1 MPEKARL
8 LLKLK
13 EGGFKVP
20 DYLYLPPEVFQ
31 KEDFAELQQFL
42 TEKCHEYKVIAR
54 SAHPREEFF
63 KGGTFDS
70 LETYADVGGIKFAR
84 KHIINKALTNKNL
97 SIRRQQIFN
106 HAPEVDL
113 ELMGV
118 IVMPY
123 IDGISVMA
131 KMVGHSWEFGYSGLR
146 GKAVETDPYITQT
159 PHDRRLV
166 QMSKDIQAYL
176 GFRCEIEY
184 IFSENG
190 DVYVV
195 QAKDISHIEILDKA
209 QADRAITLDGVRR
222 IRKKR
227 NYRERP
233 IFVMNNREFYLDIIG
248 RCEDCVLGAETPPTN
263 LHRLEELISA
273 YEKNLESFALRH
285 ERFAVLGL
293 TVQVPE
299 DLFQVANHY
308 LDETPDLQKDL
319 SQILRTNMYKIDQ
332 FLAES
337 DTLIAKNRYRLNLAT
352 HDAYGVDTIRNPLWH
367 VFWQMDKHDE
377 MVKEFDRLG
386 FKTGDVVGID
396 IGPDDRPTIYRL

>member
-8 LLKLK
+8 LVRLK

-20 DYLYLPPEVFQ
+20 DFHYIPPE
-31 KEDFAELQQFL
+31 DFDNENFGDLQDFL
-42 TEKCHEYKVIAR
+42 KEKCHEYKVIAR
-54 SAHPREEFF
+54 SAHLQEEFF

-70 LETYADVGGIKFAR
+70 LETYADVGGIKYAR
-84 KHIINKALTNKNL
+84 KHIINKARTNKNL

-113 ELMGV
+113 EKMGV

-123 IDGISVMA
+123 IDGTSVMA
-131 KMVGHSWEFGYSGLR
+131 KMVGNAWEFGYSGLR

-184 IFSENG
+184 IISEDQ

-209 QADRAITLDGVRR
+209 HSERTITLDGVRR

-233 IFVMNNREFYLDIIG
+233 IFVMNNRQFYLDIIG
-248 RCEDCVLGAETPPTN
+248 SCEDCVLGTDTPPVD
-263 LHRLEELISA
+263 LDQIQELITT
-273 YEKNLESFALRH
+273 YEKTLESFALRY
-285 ERFAVLGL
+285 ERYAVLGL

-299 DLFQVANHY
+299 ELFQVANHY
-308 LDETPDLQKDL
+308 LDDTPDLQKDL
-319 SQILRTNMYKIDQ
+319 SQVLRNNMYKIDQ

-337 DTLIAKNRYRLNLAT
+337 DTLIAKNRYRMNLAT
-352 HDAYGVDTIRNPLWH
+352 HDAYGVDTIRNPMWH
-367 VFWQMDKHDE
+367 VFWQMDKHDR
-377 MVKEFDRLG
+377 MVREFEVLG

>member
-8 LLKLK
+8 LLRLK
-13 EGGFKVP
+13 QGAFNVP
-20 DYLYLPPEVFQ
+20 DFHYVPPEHFQ
-31 KEDFAELQQFL
+31 TENFAELQQFL
-42 TEKCHEYKVIAR
+42 TQKCHEYKVIAR
-54 SAHPREEFF
+54 SAHPQEEFF

-70 LETYADVGGIKFAR
+70 LETYADVGGIKYAR
-84 KHIINKALTNKNL
+84 KHIINKARTSKHL

-113 ELMGV
+113 EQMGV

-123 IDGISVMA
+123 IDGASVMA
-131 KMVGHSWEFGYSGLR
+131 KMVGHTWEFGYSGLR
-146 GKAVETDPYITQT
+146 GKLVETDPYITQT

-184 IFSENG
+184 IISEAG
-190 DVYVV
+190 EIFVV
-195 QAKDISHIEILDKA
+195 QAKDISHIEIFDNA
-209 QADRAITLDGVRR
+209 QSERAVTLDGVRR

-233 IFVMNNREFYLDIIG
+233 IFVMDNRQFYLDIIG
-248 RCEDCVLGAETPPTN
+248 RCEDCVLGAETPPTD
-263 LHRLEELISA
+263 LYSIEELITG
-273 YEKNLESFALRH
+273 YEQKLESFALRY

-308 LDETPDLQKDL
+308 LDETPDLQREL
-319 SQILRTNMYKIDQ
+319 SQILRNNMYKIDQ

-337 DTLIAKNRYRLNLAT
+337 DTLIAKNRYRMNLAT

-367 VFWQMDKHDE
+367 AFWQMEKHDR
-377 MVKEFDRLG
+377 MVKEFLRVG